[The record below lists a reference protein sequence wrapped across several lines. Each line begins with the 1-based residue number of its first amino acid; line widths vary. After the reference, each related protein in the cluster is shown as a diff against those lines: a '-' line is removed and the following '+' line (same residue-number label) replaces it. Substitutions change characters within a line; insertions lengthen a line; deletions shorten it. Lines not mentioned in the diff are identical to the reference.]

1 MQNFVNLLVKVVPG
15 LFETFCIDYRE
26 LTRPQITICFFKQE
40 CLLLFIFYIK
50 LYSRF
55 LLNCL
60 VDMTAVDWLGSEL
73 THLGFSQKLE
83 YGRFQLVYNLLSYYF
98 NFRIRLAFFIDEWTT
113 VSSISFL
120 FKVANWLER
129 EVWDMFGIFF
139 NNHLDLRRILT
150 DYGFSGFPLRKDFP
164 LSGYEE
170 VRYDEISKGITYE
183 KVELS
188 QEMRTFDSLNPW
200 VIYSIT

>member
-113 VSSISFL
+113 V
-120 FKVANWLER
+120 
-129 EVWDMFGIFF
+129 WDIFGIFF
-139 NNHLDLRRILT
+139 NNHLELRRILT
-150 DYGFSGFPLRKDFP
+150 DYGYSGFPLRKDFP